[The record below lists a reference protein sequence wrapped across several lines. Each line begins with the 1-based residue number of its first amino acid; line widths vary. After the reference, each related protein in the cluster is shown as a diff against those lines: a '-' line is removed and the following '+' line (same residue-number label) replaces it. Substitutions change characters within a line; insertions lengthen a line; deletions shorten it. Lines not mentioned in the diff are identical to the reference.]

1 VRCNVIRRAIVR
13 VFPAQSRRADFNE
26 EGRMERD
33 IYDEDHEAFRD
44 VVKEFIKRYV
54 TNEARERWDA
64 AGEVDRETMRAAG
77 ESGLIG
83 LSVPEEF
90 GGAGMLQDYRF
101 RAIVNEEVIAAGAGS
116 LAGAF
121 GIQDDLAIP
130 YLVHMGTQEQKEKWL
145 PGMATGEI
153 LGALAMSEPGAGS
166 DLRGIKTT
174 AKRVEGGYIVNGAK
188 TFISSGKTADVIVT
202 FVKTGEGNKADAFSL
217 LLIENGMDGFDHGKK
232 LHKMGFQG
240 HDTAELSFSD
250 VFVPEENLIS
260 GKEGQGFIQLM
271 MNLPLERLSIGIAGA
286 AAAEAALKWTLAYTK
301 DREAFGERII
311 DFQNTRFKLA
321 EVATTVDALWA
332 YMDRALL
339 AYKDGKLSA
348 VEAAKVKFWATEREW
363 DVIDVCV
370 QLHGGYGYIT
380 EYPIAR
386 AFLDARVHRIYGG
399 TNEIMREIVGR
410 ELAKH

>member
-1 VRCNVIRRAIVR
+1 
-13 VFPAQSRRADFNE
+13 
-26 EGRMERD
+26 MERD

-44 VVKEFIKRYV
+44 VVKEFVKRYA

-64 AGEVDRETMRAAG
+64 EGEIDRATMLAAG

-101 RAIVNEEVIAAGAGS
+101 RTIVNEEVIGAGAGS

-121 GIQDDLAIP
+121 GIQDDLAVP
-130 YLVHMGTQEQKEKWL
+130 YIVHMGTQEQKEKWL

-153 LGALAMSEPGAGS
+153 LGALAMTEPGAGS

-174 AKRVEGGYIVNGAK
+174 AKRVEGGYVVNGAK
-188 TFISSGKTADVIVT
+188 TFISSGKTADIVVT
-202 FVKTGEGNKADAFSL
+202 FVKTGEGNRPDAFSL
-217 LLIENGMDGFDHGKK
+217 LIIENGMEGFDHGKK
-232 LHKMGFQG
+232 LHKMGSHG

-271 MNLPLERLSIGIAGA
+271 MNLPLERLSIGIAAGSA
-286 AAAEAALKWTLAYTK
+286 AQAALAWTVDYTK
-301 DREAFGERII
+301 SREAFGERII

-321 EVATTVDALWA
+321 DVATTVDVMWA
-332 YMDRALL
+332 YLDRALL

-348 VEAAKVKFWATEREW
+348 EEAAKVKFWTTEREW
-363 DVIDVCV
+363 EILDTCV

-410 ELAKH
+410 QIAGKR

>member
-1 VRCNVIRRAIVR
+1 
-13 VFPAQSRRADFNE
+13 
-26 EGRMERD
+26 MERD
-33 IYDEDHEAFRD
+33 IYDEDHEAFRE

-64 AGEVDRETMRAAG
+64 AGEVDRETMLAAG
-77 ESGLIG
+77 EAGVIG

-101 RAIVNEEVIAAGAGS
+101 RTVVNEEVIKAGAGS

-121 GIQDDLAIP
+121 GIQDDLAVP
-130 YLVHMGTQEQKEKWL
+130 YIVHMGTQAQKEKWL

-174 AKRVEGGYIVNGAK
+174 AKKVDGGYLVNGAK
-188 TFISSGKTADVIVT
+188 TFISSGKTADMIVT
-202 FVKTGEGNKADAFSL
+202 FVKTGEGNRPDAFSL
-217 LLIENGMDGFDHGKK
+217 LIIENGMDGFDHGKK

-260 GKEGQGFIQLM
+260 GREGQGFIQLM
-271 MNLPLERLSIGIAGA
+271 MNLPLERLSIGVA
-286 AAAEAALKWTLAYTK
+286 AAAASEAAFDWTVAYTK

-311 DFQNTRFKLA
+311 DFQNSRFKLA
-321 EVATTVDALWA
+321 DVAVTVDVLWA
-332 YMDRALL
+332 YIDRALL
-339 AYKDGKLSA
+339 AYKDQKLTA
-348 VEAAKVKFWATEREW
+348 EEAAKVKFWATEREW
-363 DVIDVCV
+363 EVLDTCV

-399 TNEIMREIVGR
+399 TNEIMRDIVSRQIAGKR
-410 ELAKH
+410 

>member
-1 VRCNVIRRAIVR
+1 
-13 VFPAQSRRADFNE
+13 
-26 EGRMERD
+26 MERD
-33 IYDEDHEAFRD
+33 IYDEDHEAFRE
-44 VVKEFIKRYV
+44 VVKEFVKRYA

-64 AGEVDRETMRAAG
+64 EGEIDRATMLAAG

-101 RAIVNEEVIAAGAGS
+101 RTIVNEEVIGAGAGS

-121 GIQDDLAIP
+121 GIQDDLAVP
-130 YLVHMGTQEQKEKWL
+130 YLVHMGTQAQKEKWL
-145 PGMATGEI
+145 PRMATGEV
-153 LGALAMSEPGAGS
+153 LGALAMTEPGAGS

-174 AKRVEGGYIVNGAK
+174 AKKVDGGYIVNGAK
-188 TFISSGKTADVIVT
+188 TFISSGKTADIVVT
-202 FVKTGEGNKADAFSL
+202 FVKTGEGNRPDAFSL
-217 LLIENGMDGFDHGKK
+217 LIIENGMEGFDHGKK
-232 LHKMGFQG
+232 LHKMGSHG

-271 MNLPLERLSIGIAGA
+271 MNLPLERLSIGIAA
-286 AAAEAALKWTLAYTK
+286 ASASQAAFGWTLEYTK
-301 DREAFGERII
+301 DREAFGERIA
-311 DFQNTRFKLA
+311 DFQNTRFRLA
-321 EVATTVDALWA
+321 DVATTVDVMWA
-332 YMDRALL
+332 YLDKALL
-339 AYKDGKLSA
+339 AYKDGKLTA
-348 VEAAKVKFWATEREW
+348 EEAAKVKFWATDREW
-363 DVIDVCV
+363 EILDTCV

-399 TNEIMREIVGR
+399 TNEIMRDIVSRSLVG
-410 ELAKH
+410 KKK

>member
-1 VRCNVIRRAIVR
+1 
-13 VFPAQSRRADFNE
+13 
-26 EGRMERD
+26 MERD
-33 IYDEDHEAFRD
+33 IYEEDHEAFRD
-44 VVKEFIKRYV
+44 LVKDFVKRHV
-54 TNEARERWDA
+54 THAAIEKWDA
-64 AGEVDRETMRAAG
+64 DGEVDRATMLAAG
-77 ESGLIG
+77 EAGIIG

-101 RAIVNEEVIAAGAGS
+101 RAVVNEEVIAAGAGS

-121 GIQDDLAIP
+121 GIQDDLAVP

-145 PGMATGEI
+145 PRMATGEVV
-153 LGALAMSEPGAGS
+153 GALAMTEPGAGS

-174 AKRVEGGYIVNGAK
+174 AKKTDGGYIVNGAK
-188 TFISSGKTADVIVT
+188 TFISSGATADLVVT
-202 FVKTGEGNKADAFSL
+202 FVKTGEGNRPDAFSL
-217 LLIENGMDGFDHGKK
+217 VLIENGMEGFDHGKK

-250 VFVPEENLIS
+250 VFVPEENLI
-260 GKEGQGFIQLM
+260 GGTEGMGFIQLM
-271 MNLPLERLSIGIAGA
+271 MNLPLERLSIGVAGA
-286 AAAEAALKWTLAYTK
+286 AAAQAALDWTIAYTK

-311 DFQNTRFKLA
+311 DFQNTRFKIA
-321 EVATTVDALWA
+321 DMATTVDALWA
-332 YMDRALL
+332 YIDRALL
-339 AYKDGKLSA
+339 AYKEGKLSA
-348 VEAAKVKFWATEREW
+348 EEAAKVKFWATEREW
-363 DVIDVCV
+363 EVLDTGV

-410 ELAKH
+410 QIAGKR

>member
-1 VRCNVIRRAIVR
+1 
-13 VFPAQSRRADFNE
+13 
-26 EGRMERD
+26 MERD

-44 VVKEFIKRYV
+44 LVKDFVKRHV
-54 TNEARERWDA
+54 NNEAIEKWNAD
-64 AGEVDRETMRAAG
+64 GEVDRATMLAAG
-77 ESGLIG
+77 EAGIIG

-101 RAIVNEEVIAAGAGS
+101 RAVVNEEVIAAGAGS

-121 GIQDDLAIP
+121 GIQDDLAVP

-145 PGMATGEI
+145 PRMATGEVI
-153 LGALAMSEPGAGS
+153 GALAMTEPGAGS

-174 AKRVEGGYIVNGAK
+174 AKKVDGGYVVNGAK
-188 TFISSGKTADVIVT
+188 TFISSGATADLVVT
-202 FVKTGEGNKADAFSL
+202 FVKTGEGNRPDAFSL
-217 LLIENGMDGFDHGKK
+217 VLIENGMEGFDHGKK

-250 VFVPEENLIS
+250 VFVPEENLIG
-260 GKEGQGFIQLM
+260 GKEGMGFIQLM
-271 MNLPLERLSIGIAGA
+271 MNLPLERLSIGVAGA
-286 AAAEAALKWTLAYTK
+286 AAAQAALDWTVAYTK

-311 DFQNTRFKLA
+311 DFQNSRFTIA
-321 EVATTVDALWA
+321 DMATTVDALWA
-332 YMDRALL
+332 YIDRALL

-348 VEAAKVKFWATEREW
+348 EEAAKVKFWSTEREW
-363 DVIDVCV
+363 EVLDAGV

-410 ELAKH
+410 QIAGKR